1 RRRARLCGS
10 ARLRRHRHGRRRV
23 DRSRGARPGH
33 RRDSHGPTGAARG
46 RRQRGLF
53 SGFRPGA
60 PRHRHDGGRQ
70 RRQLREVKRGAFHA
84 VLLALALFAAFVFGL
99 APVIGDNTDT
109 LEVALGRHVRAL
121 AGDIGERSVL
131 RGDGLRKAE
140 DYVRRTFEAAGLAV
154 SEQSYEYKGRRVA
167 NLIADLPGAGADA
180 VPYIIGAHYDTVM
193 GTPGADDNASA
204 VAVMLEL
211 ARRAVARP
219 PGVAL
224 RFVAFTLEEP
234 PTHATRHQGSRV
246 FVRRMIEARDSAAGA
261 IILEMVGLTT
271 PRQEYPVFL
280 QWAGYPKTGDFI
292 AVVGNRRSR
301 TFGEKV
307 LAGMRRNPALP
318 VESLFVWFNGWL
330 LADTRLSDH
339 APFWDK
345 GLAALM
351 VTDTAYFR
359 NPNYHGPGD
368 KPETLDY
375 AFMADLIES
384 LELALAELAGGG

>member
-1 RRRARLCGS
+1 M
-10 ARLRRHRHGRRRV
+10 
-23 DRSRGARPGH
+23 
-33 RRDSHGPTGAARG
+33 
-46 RRQRGLF
+46 
-53 SGFRPGA
+53 
-60 PRHRHDGGRQ
+60 
-70 RRQLREVKRGAFHA
+70 KRGAFHA

-109 LEVALGRHVRAL
+109 LEVALGRHVRVL
-121 AGDIGERSVL
+121 AGDIGDRSVL

-140 DYVRRTFEAAGLAV
+140 DYVRRAFEAAGLAV

-211 ARRAVARP
+211 ARRAAARP

-307 LAGMRRNPALP
+307 LVGMRRNPALP

-375 AFMADLIES
+375 AFMARLIES

>member
-1 RRRARLCGS
+1 M
-10 ARLRRHRHGRRRV
+10 
-23 DRSRGARPGH
+23 
-33 RRDSHGPTGAARG
+33 
-46 RRQRGLF
+46 
-53 SGFRPGA
+53 
-60 PRHRHDGGRQ
+60 
-70 RRQLREVKRGAFHA
+70 KRGAFHA
-84 VLLALALFAAFVFGL
+84 VLLALVLFAAFVFGL
-99 APVIGDNTDT
+99 APVIGDNRDT

-167 NLIADLPGAGADA
+167 NLIADLPGARADA

-211 ARRAVARP
+211 ARRAAVRP

-246 FVRRMIEARDSAAGA
+246 FVRRMIEAGDSATGA

-375 AFMADLIES
+375 AFMARLIES
-384 LELALAELAGGG
+384 LELALAELAGEG